1 MPDPFDAVHARLLE
15 LPLFFV
21 GGMPRSGTT
30 WMQQLLNAHPN
41 VLCMGESRF
50 FEDLIPNLYEML
62 KGYSRRRHDMVDT
75 WGPGVSGLTGMH
87 MGPIFKA
94 SFASL
99 AGANLGDKD
108 VADLV
113 TVGEKTP
120 DNITSLRRLWQIYP
134 EARVIH
140 VIRDPRDGAVSGY
153 IRFNKKLVGHISRE
167 DYIPSYCEQ
176 WRNRILEARK
186 VFREELPEERR
197 PALEFFSV
205 DRFNLAEEFGILSR
219 EIGDVGRKF
228 HDLVRLSVAIRHR
241 IIGGLDP
248 DFLAAISDAA
258 EFAGLKLAS
267 AQRIPEIRIGFAV
280 ALLFFDEHA
289 VMLAAHFIKRV
300 TQSVEKVIVG
310 GDDRAIE
317 VKFDDSLGTVER
329 IELGFELLKVGGGQA
344 HLKVLRF
351 G

>member
-15 LPLFFV
+15 LPVFFV

-62 KGYSRRRHDMVDT
+62 KSYSQRRHDLVDT
-75 WGPGVSGLTGMH
+75 WGPGVNGLVGMH

-153 IRFNKKLVGHISRE
+153 IRFNTKLVRHISRE

-186 VFREELPEERR
+186 
-197 PALEFFSV
+197 
-205 DRFNLAEEFGILSR
+205 LAEGHAFMEVRYEDLHADAENTAAKLFRFLGAPDDAETVAAAVQKASFESLS
-219 EIGDVGRKF
+219 GGRKRGETDARS
-228 HDLVRLSVAIRHR
+228 HYRQGVV
-241 IIGGLDP
+241 GGWRAELTETEQA
-248 DFLAAISDAA
+248 AAIEAA
-258 EFAGLKLAS
+258 EPVLSELGYLE
-267 AQRIPEIRIGFAV
+267 PE
-280 ALLFFDEHA
+280 
-289 VMLAAHFIKRV
+289 
-300 TQSVEKVIVG
+300 
-310 GDDRAIE
+310 DRAASGE
-317 VKFDDSLGTVER
+317 
-329 IELGFELLKVGGGQA
+329 A
-344 HLKVLRF
+344 
-351 G
+351 